1 MQLETDELRRDIQ
14 YLKEKF
20 EEFEKENGNS
30 DAIRSELEKAALE
43 PLLIQNGHS
52 KNHVNDDTDSAVH
65 EKPPAKEIPPQKPP
79 EKSEKP
85 FVTDALRT
93 INNVKKEVSDLEER
107 IKYYKPSTG
116 DRVNKQFNEKII
128 RYRIKIDLVDSKGNQ
143 TIRQAK
149 REVLDYISQ
158 IQAILKAR

>member
-1 MQLETDELRRDIQ
+1 M
-14 YLKEKF
+14 KEKF
-20 EEFEKENGNS
+20 EEFEKQNANN
-30 DAIRSELEKAALE
+30 DRIRNELEKAALE
-43 PLLIQNGHS
+43 PLLFQNGHS
-52 KNHVNDDTDSAVH
+52 KNHVSDHTDSVLQ
-65 EKPPAKEIPPQKPP
+65 EKPPAKEIFPQKPP
-79 EKSEKP
+79 ESSEKP

-107 IKYYKPSTG
+107 IKYYRPSTG

-128 RYRIKIDLVDSKGNQ
+128 RYKIKLDLVDSKGNQ

-158 IQAILKAR
+158 IQAVLKSR